1 MKQVWIPKTPSS
13 SGRMFARILKYSY
26 TDELSD
32 ELPFF
37 AQVRPRRMIR
47 L

>member
-1 MKQVWIPKTPSS
+1 MHP
-13 SGRMFARILKYSY
+13 
-26 TDELSD
+26 DELPYDELPYD